1 MIFADLIWILKV
13 SRCDELLGA
22 WIRIAADIFRIYEPW
37 IQLPTEEDVRKFML
51 LHVIPDAADSQ
62 DTSKY
67 RGSILGAICRC
78 VFGRRLL
85 VIPDLFAD
93 VCCGFTRNCGL

>member
-1 MIFADLIWILKV
+1 MILFADLIWILKV

-67 RGSILGAICRC
+67 RGSILGAICVCIWPTPPRYSGSLC
-78 VFGRRLL
+78 RRMLR
-85 VIPDLFAD
+85 IH
-93 VCCGFTRNCGL
+93 T